1 MAWFCLFWCV
11 VNVTCIHYGYSFTLK
26 FFEEYETNPDYYDSR
41 NKKYLEKRV
50 KSTGAKRRAKRKAKN
65 NFSSATNNSEAHELE
80 SLNQEEG

>member
-1 MAWFCLFWCV
+1 MNDSIMNIDPYQTQLTQAD
-11 VNVTCIHYGYSFTLK
+11 
-26 FFEEYETNPDYYDSR
+26 ETNPDYYDSR